1 MGEERIILVSVYVN
15 VNWSYNSGHSQ
26 ETSCVADMTPD
37 ATPYSISDLAQEF
50 NLTTRAIR
58 FYEDEGLLQPGR
70 SGRRRVYG
78 TRDRVRLKLILRGK
92 RLGFSLSEVR
102 DIIEMYDLDSGEAG
116 QLSYFLEQIQQR
128 REALEQQRHDIDL
141 TLEELDNIESQCRG
155 RLAALA

>member
-1 MGEERIILVSVYVN
+1 
-15 VNWSYNSGHSQ
+15 
-26 ETSCVADMTPD
+26 MTPD

-70 SGRRRVYG
+70 SGRRRVYD

>member
-1 MGEERIILVSVYVN
+1 
-15 VNWSYNSGHSQ
+15 
-26 ETSCVADMTPD
+26 MTPD
-37 ATPYSISDLAQEF
+37 AAAYSISDLAQEF

-78 TRDRVRLKLILRGK
+78 TRDRVRLKLIVRGK
-92 RLGFSLSEVR
+92 RLGFSRSEVR

-116 QLSYFLEQIQQR
+116 QLRYFLEQIQQR

-141 TLEELDNIESQCRG
+141 TLEELDNIESQCQG

>member
-1 MGEERIILVSVYVN
+1 
-15 VNWSYNSGHSQ
+15 
-26 ETSCVADMTPD
+26 MTPD

-128 REALEQQRHDIDL
+128 REALEQQRHYIDL

>member
-1 MGEERIILVSVYVN
+1 
-15 VNWSYNSGHSQ
+15 
-26 ETSCVADMTPD
+26 MTPD
-37 ATPYSISDLAQEF
+37 AAAYSISDLAQEF

-78 TRDRVRLKLILRGK
+78 TRDRVRLKLIVRGK

-102 DIIEMYDLDSGEAG
+102 DIIEMYDLDTGEAG
-116 QLSYFLEQIQQR
+116 QLRYFLEQIQQR

-141 TLEELDNIESQCRG
+141 TLEELDNIESQCQG

>member
-1 MGEERIILVSVYVN
+1 
-15 VNWSYNSGHSQ
+15 
-26 ETSCVADMTPD
+26 MTPD
-37 ATPYSISDLAQEF
+37 AAAYSISDLAQEF

-78 TRDRVRLKLILRGK
+78 TRDRVRLKLIVRGK

-116 QLSYFLEQIQQR
+116 QLRYFLEQIQQR
-128 REALEQQRHDIDL
+128 RAALEQQRHDIDL
-141 TLEELDNIESQCRG
+141 TLEELDNIESQCQG

>member
-1 MGEERIILVSVYVN
+1 
-15 VNWSYNSGHSQ
+15 
-26 ETSCVADMTPD
+26 MTPD
-37 ATPYSISDLAQEF
+37 AAAYSISDLAQEC

-78 TRDRVRLKLILRGK
+78 TRDRVRLKLIVRGK

-116 QLSYFLEQIQQR
+116 QLRYFLEQIQQR
-128 REALEQQRHDIDL
+128 REALEQQRHDFDL
-141 TLEELDNIESQCRG
+141 TLEELDNIESQCQG

>member
-1 MGEERIILVSVYVN
+1 
-15 VNWSYNSGHSQ
+15 
-26 ETSCVADMTPD
+26 MTPD

-102 DIIEMYDLDSGEAG
+102 DIIEMYDLDSGETG
-116 QLSYFLEQIQQR
+116 QLRYFLEQIQQR
-128 REALEQQRHDIDL
+128 RKALEQQRHDIDL
-141 TLEELDNIESQCRG
+141 TLEELDHIESQG
-155 RLAALA
+155 RLTALA

>member
-1 MGEERIILVSVYVN
+1 
-15 VNWSYNSGHSQ
+15 
-26 ETSCVADMTPD
+26 MTPD

-102 DIIEMYDLDSGEAG
+102 DIIEMYDLDSGETG
-116 QLSYFLEQIQQR
+116 QLRYFLEQIQQR

-141 TLEELDNIESQCRG
+141 TLEELDHIESQCQG
-155 RLAALA
+155 RLTALA

>member
-1 MGEERIILVSVYVN
+1 
-15 VNWSYNSGHSQ
+15 
-26 ETSCVADMTPD
+26 MTPD

-128 REALEQQRHDIDL
+128 REALEQQRHDTDL